1 MFNSAALFVSP
12 LLNSVR
18 YAGACAG
25 MLVSVYLAA
34 FPGWRVY
41 KDRLGYVFD
50 ASPRTLV
57 YFLSFFYYSSMF
69 LARLLVDICVYER
82 TVLAYRHVVSYVV
95 SSADYSNQF
104 RFRTAV
110 GTVNRVPTVTLLFS
124 NASWAERESF
134 ELFGVWFE
142 GHRDCRRVVTDYGY
156 DGFVGRREFPVIGV
170 GETFYSVFYGG
181 VIHGAL
187 GGSVSSG
194 KVHLPGNLVL

>member
-1 MFNSAALFVSP
+1 MVRQGSASSLGTT
-12 LLNSVR
+12 R
-18 YAGACAG
+18 HTGTCAG
-25 MLVSVYLAA
+25 LWVFVYLAV

-41 KDRLGYVFD
+41 RDRLGYIFD
-50 ASPRTLV
+50 TSPQTLL
-57 YFLSFFYYSSMF
+57 YFLNFFYYSSIF

-82 TVLAYRHVVSYVV
+82 TFVGYRHVVSYVI
-95 SSADYSNQF
+95 SSVDYSNQL
-104 RFRTAV
+104 RFRTAA
-110 GTVNRVPTVTLLFS
+110 GIINRIPTVTSLFS

-142 GHRDCRRVVTDYGY
+142 GHRDCRRVITDYGY

-187 GGSVSSG
+187 GGSIMTNRTY
-194 KVHLPGNLVL
+194 LPGMFTF